1 MKILLASAAALVALT
16 ASPLSAQAETTLGSL
31 TCRSDGATG
40 YIIGSSE
47 NVVCDFKPANSAQ
60 PTEIYAGTFDTI
72 GLDIGVTGETIMEW
86 TVLAATDVYE
96 PSSLA
101 GKYVGATADASFAAG
116 GGVKV
121 LTGGPN
127 GGFSLQ
133 PLSVQAQEGI
143 NAALGITQ
151 FTLVAASPLPTVKV
165 VPVVPV
171 APAQ

>member
-1 MKILLASAAALVALT
+1 MKIIVASALALASLAAL
-16 ASPLSAQAETTLGSL
+16 PLAAQAATTLGQL
-31 TCRSDGATG
+31 TCKSEGATG

-47 NVVCDFKPANSAQ
+47 NVICDFAPANAAA
-60 PTEIYAGTFDTI
+60 PVEVYTGTLNTI
-72 GLDIGVTGETIMEW
+72 GLDVGVTGQTIMTW
-86 TVLAATDVYE
+86 SVLAESDKYE

-101 GKYVGATADASFAAG
+101 GEYAGASADASVAAG

-133 PLSVQAQEGI
+133 PLSVQAQEGL
-143 NAALGITQ
+143 NAAVGVTK
-151 FTLVAASPLPTVKV
+151 FTLKAA

-171 APAQ
+171 VVVPAN